1 MTVFTTSRVPAPA
14 GGHSA
19 LHRLIAVPLHEFAC
33 HYWGSRPLLSRAAD
47 LPSGFGDLFSN
58 DAVDELVSRRGL
70 RTPFLRVAK
79 NGSTL
84 ADSAFTAGG
93 GTGAGIADQVSDDK
107 LLRLFA
113 DGSTL
118 VLQGLHR
125 TWEPV
130 LTFTQD
136 LTADLGHPVQV
147 NAYVT
152 PAQNTGFSDHY
163 DVHDVF
169 VLQVEGEK
177 RWRIREPVHPSPLRD
192 DPWTD
197 HRAAV
202 EEAATQPPLLE
213 ETLRPGDCLYLPRGY
228 LHAATALGD
237 VSTHLTLGVH
247 PWTRRHVAEELV
259 ATALAAASGE
269 ERVRAPLAV
278 GVDLAD
284 ASGWQSDVDVV
295 REALVRA
302 LRDVPVETLSA
313 ILAAKSRSTQR
324 AAPIGPVATVRAAAA
339 LDGAQVLRL
348 RPHLQAR
355 LDGDVLRSRA
365 GDVSLD
371 ADETPAIRAL
381 LGGEGTTAS
390 ELGLDLARHLL
401 LGGVVLIDGPLS
413 LDGAVTDKLSRR

>member
-1 MTVFTTSRVPAPA
+1 VTVFTTSRVPATA

-19 LHRLIAVPLHEFAC
+19 LHRLIAVPLDEFAC

-47 LPSGFGDLFSN
+47 LPSGFADLFTN

-107 LLRLFA
+107 LLRLFT

-125 TWEPV
+125 TWEP
-130 LTFTQD
+130 LLSFTQD
-136 LTADLGHPVQV
+136 LAADLGHPVQV

-259 ATALAAASGE
+259 ATALAAASGD

-390 ELGLDLARHLL
+390 ELGLDLARRLL

>member
-1 MTVFTTSRVPAPA
+1 MTVSTTSRVPAA
-14 GGHSA
+14 TGGHSA
-19 LHRLIAVPLHEFAC
+19 LHRLVAVPFDEFAC
-33 HYWGSRPLLSRAAD
+33 GYWGSRPLLSRAAD
-47 LPSGFGDLFSN
+47 LPGSFRDLFSN
-58 DAVDELVSRRGL
+58 DAVDELISRRGL

-93 GTGAGIADQVSDDK
+93 GIGAGIADQASDDK

-113 DGSTL
+113 DGATL

-130 LTFTQD
+130 LRFTQD
-136 LTADLGHPVQV
+136 LAADLGHPVQV

-177 RWRIREPVHPSPLRD
+177 RWRIREPVRPSPLRD

-197 HRAAV
+197 RRAAV

-228 LHAATALGD
+228 LHAASALGD
-237 VSTHLTLGVH
+237 VSTHLTIGVH
-247 PWTRRHVAEELV
+247 PWTRRHLADEMVARAV
-259 ATALAAASGE
+259 AAASE
-269 ERVRAPLAV
+269 DERVRASLAL
-278 GVDLAD
+278 GVDVTD
-284 ASGWQSDVDVV
+284 PSGWESDVDVV

-302 LRDVPVETLSA
+302 LRDVSVETLSA
-313 ILAAKSRSTQR
+313 ALADKSRGTLR

-339 LDGAQVLRL
+339 LDGAAVLRL
-348 RPHLQAR
+348 RPHLQPR

-365 GDVSLD
+365 GEVSLD
-371 ADETPAIRAL
+371 ADEAPVIRAL
-381 LGGEGTTAS
+381 LGGQGTTAAD
-390 ELGLDLARHLL
+390 LGLDLARRLL
-401 LGGVVLIDGPLS
+401 LGGVVMVDEPVS
-413 LDGAVTDKLSRR
+413 LDSAVTDKLSHP